1 MTNDNTLVLTG
12 LKARLRRAYERRQEW
27 KLRRLNMWAF
37 LFSALYLAVL
47 CTTIDPAG
55 CRVRDI
61 VVTDSAT
68 DYPVRR
74 IVSHTFVAQA
84 ILLDSCTW
92 CGRLPDGAQ

>member
-1 MTNDNTLVLTG
+1 MTNDNKLVLTG

-47 CTTIDPAG
+47 CTTIDPGG
-55 CRVRDI
+55 CRDRDI
-61 VVTDSAT
+61 VVTDSAA
-68 DYPVRR
+68 DYPVCR
-74 IVSHTFVAQA
+74 IVSSTFVAQA
-84 ILLDSCTW
+84 VVLDSCTW